1 MKKLLLL
8 FAAIMMAST
17 GLWAQTKNVT
27 YRYPV
32 YYTEGDAA
40 SGIKEWKTTRVD
52 ATLVQGSESTAV
64 LGADDTETWYVVTE
78 GRLLMK
84 NGLDIKGTVNLI
96 ICDYDTLIL
105 QASMK
110 KAPLT
115 HLSLPVSVVR
125 PIPSR

>member
-27 YRYPV
+27 YCYPV

-40 SGIKEWKTTRVD
+40 SGIKEWKNARVD

-84 NGLDIKGTVNLI
+84 KWT
-96 ICDYDTLIL
+96 
-105 QASMK
+105 
-110 KAPLT
+110 
-115 HLSLPVSVVR
+115 
-125 PIPSR
+125 